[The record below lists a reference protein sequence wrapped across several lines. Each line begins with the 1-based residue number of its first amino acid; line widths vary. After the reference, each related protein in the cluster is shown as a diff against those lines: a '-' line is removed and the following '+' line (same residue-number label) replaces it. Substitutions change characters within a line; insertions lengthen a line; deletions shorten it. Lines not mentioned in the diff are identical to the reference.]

1 MHSIQQLQSGELRG
15 ATRIKISENL
25 MAIPQELYE
34 HADTLEVLD
43 LSGNALTALPKEFT
57 RFTKLRILFLS
68 NNQFE
73 IFPDVLGTLPC
84 LDIVGF
90 KANQIKEIPEQSI
103 PVSLRWLILT
113 DNKIAVLPRS
123 IGLCLKLQKVMLAGN
138 DLRVLPDEMA
148 LCKNIELLRIS
159 ANKLEVLP
167 AWLLSLPKLSW
178 LAFAGNP
185 CTLKS
190 DERKK
195 ETDVV
200 SWDSLTIQ
208 EQLGEGASG
217 NIYKAVF
224 NDSALEVAVK
234 IFKGAVTSDGLPIDE
249 MNACIAVGAHE
260 NLVPV
265 KAVITNHPA
274 SKEGLVMDLISS
286 DYYNL
291 GWPPDFVTCTRDTF
305 AVDQVFTMNAI
316 IRVARGI
323 ASAAVQLHEKGIMH
337 GDLYAHN
344 ILVNKEYHPLFGDFG
359 AATIFS
365 INDSA
370 LATRLEKIEVR
381 AYGCLLEDLLN
392 RVLND
397 SEVGID
403 GMKELKNQ
411 CIQENIESRPIFKR
425 ILEQLNEESYK

>member
-1 MHSIQQLQSGELRG
+1 MHTIQQIRSGELRG

-25 MAIPQELYE
+25 TTIPQELYRY
-34 HADTLEVLD
+34 ADTLEVLD
-43 LSGNALTALPKEFT
+43 LSGNALTALPKEFSL
-57 RFTKLRILFLS
+57 FTKLRILFLS
-68 NNQFE
+68 NNKFE
-73 IFPDVLGTLPC
+73 VFPDVLSTMSH

-90 KANQIKEIPEQSI
+90 KANQITDIPEQSL

-113 DNKIAVLPRS
+113 DNKITELPHS
-123 IGLCLKLQKVMLAGN
+123 IGLCVKLQKVMLAGN
-138 DLRVLPDEMA
+138 NIRFLPDEMA
-148 LCKNIELLRIS
+148 LCRNIELLRVS
-159 ANKLEVLP
+159 ANQLQVLP
-167 AWLLSLPKLSW
+167 AWVLSLPRLAW

-185 CTLKS
+185 CSFKS

-195 ETDVV
+195 ETAVI
-200 SWDSLTIQ
+200 SWDNITIE

-217 NIYKAVF
+217 NIYKAALK
-224 NDSALEVAVK
+224 DSTLHVAVK
-234 IFKGAVTSDGLPIDE
+234 IFKGAVTSDGLPVDE
-249 MNACIAVGAHE
+249 MKACIQAGAHE
-260 NLVPV
+260 NLVQV
-265 KAVITNHPA
+265 KAVITEHPA
-274 SKEGLVMDLISS
+274 HKEGLVMNLISS

-291 GWPPDFVTCTRDTF
+291 GLPPDFVTCTRDTF
-305 AVDQVFTMNAI
+305 ADDQVFTSIAI
-316 IRVARGI
+316 VRIACGI

-392 RVLND
+392 RVVNG
-397 SEVGID
+397 SEAGID
-403 GMKELKNQ
+403 DLKELKHQ
-411 CIQENIESRPIFKR
+411 CMQENIEFRPTFKR
-425 ILEQLNEESYK
+425 ILEQLNQHLDK